1 MLIVGLGN
9 PGKQYA
15 DTYHN
20 AGYLAV
26 DFLTGAA
33 KFRAASSKK
42 FSYFKKGDDIFVK
55 PAAFMNDLGP
65 AVKDAL
71 KYFKIKPERCAVV
84 HDDSDI
90 ELGKYKIAF
99 QRGSAG
105 HKGVESVIAH
115 LGTNGFWRVRIGIRS
130 RRGKAGDFVLR
141 PIIQGDR
148 KILENTFREI
158 KEKLSQYAK
167 EI

>member
-1 MLIVGLGN
+1 MLIIGLGN
-9 PGKQYA
+9 SGKEYA

-20 AGYLAV
+20 AGYLVV
-26 DFLTGAA
+26 DFLTGGA
-33 KFRAASSKK
+33 KLQASSSKK
-42 FSYFKKGDDIFVK
+42 FAYFKKEGDIFVK
-55 PAAFMNDLGP
+55 PAAFMNDSGE

-71 KYFKIKPERCAVV
+71 QYFKIKPERCIVA

-148 KILENTFREI
+148 KILENAFREI
-158 KEKLSQYAK
+158 KEKLPRYS
-167 EI
+167 